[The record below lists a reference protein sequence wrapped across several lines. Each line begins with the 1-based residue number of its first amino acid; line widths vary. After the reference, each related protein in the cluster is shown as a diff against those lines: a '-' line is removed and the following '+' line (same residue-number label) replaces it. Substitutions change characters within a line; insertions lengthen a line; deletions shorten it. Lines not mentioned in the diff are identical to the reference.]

1 MKMFDKIEKIGNSI
15 VQHGKQN
22 DRIYLMKLDDNDAP
36 QIINHLEELACN
48 NNYSK
53 FFAKVK
59 KSQAELLYEH
69 GFEKEAE
76 IPDFYNGKEN
86 AVFASKFLIKS
97 RKNIDFNTK
106 QAIKTNIQTAEKKS
120 NISSKKILDKSF
132 DLKKLEHKDAY
143 KLAELYK
150 IVFATYPFPIHD
162 PAYLI
167 KTMNENI
174 IYFGVY
180 NGDNLA
186 AASSCETDPKAQNVE
201 MTDFATHP
209 DYRGMGFGVILLKK
223 MEDYMRKNNYLC
235 TYTIARAMSP
245 AMNITFAKLGYKFA
259 GTLINNTNISGNIES
274 MNVWYKSLV

>member
-1 MKMFDKIEKIGNSI
+1 MFDKIEKIGNSI

-22 DRIYLMKLDDNDAP
+22 DRIYLMKLYDNDAP

-69 GFEKEAE
+69 EFEKEAE
-76 IPDFYNGKEN
+76 IPGFYNGKED
-86 AVFASKFLIKS
+86 AVFTSKFLIKS
-97 RKNIDFNTK
+97 RKNIDINTE
-106 QAIKTNIQTAEKKS
+106 KTIRNNIQTAEKKS
-120 NISSKKILDKSF
+120 NISTKKILDKSF
-132 DLKKLEHKDAY
+132 DMRKLEAADTV

-150 IVFATYPFPIHD
+150 IVFATYPYPIHD
-162 PAYLI
+162 PSYLV

-174 IYFGVY
+174 IYFGIFS
-180 NGDNLA
+180 GDKLI
-186 AASSCETDPKAQNVE
+186 AASSCETDSKSQNVE

-223 MEDYMRKNNYLC
+223 MEEYMRKNNYLC